1 MSTKRVKKPTV
12 SKKKPAVVADVTP
25 DGIRGI
31 LPEQRPLIAHLP
43 IFSKDMEDTMMFEGA
58 ETIVGGG
65 AMGETPI
72 PFDMAESFAAFRQQS
87 TLQIHSAPTR
97 ETVPVNYSEVLMTRF
112 QDANRDR
119 KLPTSTDIACFW
131 DCHVFSGKPVA
142 IPIEIKDDI
151 WYVYGNFCCPSCA
164 ASYIFSERLES
175 HVQWERFALLNDLV
189 GGSDPV
195 RLAPPRSSLRLFGGP
210 FDITQYRAIVQEQ
223 KLRVDTTLPPMISI
237 SQVLDTKLIDLY
249 DASIRSSL
257 IPAEM
262 DRLNRPGAQGLRLR
276 RSKPAL
282 KSENTLEVCMGIT
295 TTSS

>member
-1 MSTKRVKKPTV
+1 MSAARVKKP

-25 DGIRGI
+25 DGIRGT

-43 IFSKDMEDTMMFEGA
+43 IFSKDMEDTMMFDGT
-58 ETIVGGG
+58 ETTAISD
-65 AMGETPI
+65 TPI
-72 PFDMAESFAAFRQQS
+72 PFDIAASFASFRQQS
-87 TLQIHSAPTR
+87 TLQIGAAPTR
-97 ETVPVNYSEVLMTRF
+97 ETVPVNYTEVLMTRF
-112 QDANRDR
+112 QDANRER

-189 GGSDPV
+189 GGTAPI
-195 RLAPPRSSLRLFGGP
+195 RLAPPRSALRLFGGP
-210 FDITQYRAIVQEQ
+210 FDISQFRTIIQDQ
-223 KLRVDTTLPPMISI
+223 KIRVDATLPPMISI

-249 DASIRSSL
+249 DASIRSAL

-282 KSENTLEVCMGIT
+282 KSENTLEACMGII
-295 TTSS
+295 TSSQ